1 MSKAPYSGA
10 VSGHGDGKLRRGRAG
25 EEPLFDVF
33 LERGWRVGAAALAI
47 AGATALAGCNK
58 QEETQAA
65 TGQVIAHVGQDDVT
79 QQELDNELRLDN
91 IPADKRSDQVVKTVL
106 GRILERKYLVQQAI
120 AAKMDREPTAR
131 LDVLRSREQ
140 VLAGAYVQRELGAKV
155 AAISNNETGAYIA
168 AHPERF
174 AKRQVFQIEQISFPP
189 QKDMESLAAATKDF
203 KTMDQVEAKLNDL
216 GIKYSRG
223 TAALDGAT
231 IPSEMLKPLE
241 ARKPDDIFFI
251 RSRTGGSFFKVRS
264 ADGRPLT
271 GDQADQLAK
280 RELASDLAKKE
291 AQATSAAALAAAKF
305 EGDYARIMTSAAP
318 VSTPQAGE
326 AQNAPPAG
334 VAQKAA
340 EGQKEAPKN

>member
-1 MSKAPYSGA
+1 M
-10 VSGHGDGKLRRGRAG
+10 
-25 EEPLFDVF
+25 
-33 LERGWRVGAAALAI
+33 ALAV

-58 QEETQAA
+58 QEETQAV

-79 QQELDNELRLDN
+79 QQELDNELRIDN

-120 AAKMDREPTAR
+120 AAKLDREPTTR
-131 LDVLRSREQ
+131 LDILRSREQ

-155 AAISNNETGAYIA
+155 AAISNDETGAYIA
-168 AHPERF
+168 AHPEKF
-174 AKRQVFQIEQISFPP
+174 AKRQVFQVEQVSFPP
-189 QKDMESLAAATKDF
+189 QKDMELLAAATKDF

-241 ARKPDDIFFI
+241 ARKPDDIFFV
-251 RSRTGGSFFKVRS
+251 RSRTGGSFFKVLS
-264 ADGRPLT
+264 ADDRPLA
-271 GDQADQLAK
+271 GDQANQFAR

-305 EGDYARIMTSAAP
+305 EGDYARIMTAAAP
-318 VSTPQAGE
+318 AGKPPAGE

-334 VAQKAA
+334 EAQKAA
-340 EGQKEAPKN
+340 EDQKEAPKN